1 MHRHMSAKE
10 GKMNYYTKLKDE
22 EKIVILIHKGFTKEQ
37 FEEGGNL
44 RNDIG
49 RIGQEDMKKGEVH
62 SAEEGSFTVRV
73 KGRGMIS
80 TEPRGKVR
88 RCYNGEKV
96 IFLSGA
102 DCIIVP
108 TIFSQIRRKLIK
120 WGII

>member
-37 FEEGGNL
+37 FEKGGSL

-49 RIGQEDMKKGEVH
+49 LLGQKDIENGEVH
-62 SAEEGSFTVRV
+62 SSEESFTIKV
-73 KGRGMIS
+73 KGRGLLS
-80 TEPRGKVR
+80 EEPRGKAR

-102 DCIIVP
+102 ECIIVP
-108 TIFSQIRRKLIK
+108 TICSKVRRTLIR

>member
-1 MHRHMSAKE
+1 MSAKE
-10 GKMNYYTKLKDE
+10 GKMNYCTKLKDD
-22 EKIVILIHKGFTKEQ
+22 EKIVILINKGFTKEQ
-37 FEEGGNL
+37 FEVGGSL

-49 RIGQEDMKKGEVH
+49 LVGQKDLENAEVH
-62 SAEEGSFTVRV
+62 SSEESLTVKV
-73 KGRGMIS
+73 KGRGLVS
-80 TEPRGKVR
+80 EEPRGKVR

-102 DCIIVP
+102 DCIIVS